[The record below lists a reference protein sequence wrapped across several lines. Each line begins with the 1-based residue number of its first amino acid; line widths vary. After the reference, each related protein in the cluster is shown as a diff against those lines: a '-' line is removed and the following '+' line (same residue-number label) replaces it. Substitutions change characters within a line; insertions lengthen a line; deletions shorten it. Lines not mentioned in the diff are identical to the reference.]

1 MSGCCLPRR
10 SPNSVTKAGS
20 GGRVACNLLVVV
32 AVSAANAC
40 RHDKDLLLRAVS
52 TERCRFSIRKDIEA
66 VIAVNDQDVRELPAY
81 GVAEAAHYLLVPRA
95 TLRSWL
101 AGMSYGKGSDRRRF
115 RPVIQ
120 PAATSP
126 VALSFINLI
135 EAHVLAAIR
144 RKHRVDM
151 PAVRRT
157 IDFLKKEF
165 GSPHPLADY
174 KFETNGVDL
183 FVEHLGDLISVSQGG
198 QLAIRQLLEAHLRRI
213 DRDDKGFPLRL
224 YPFTRVDETE
234 QPKNIVIDPFIS
246 FGKAVIT
253 GTGVSTDIVTER
265 FKAGESADDLA
276 NDYGCAREK
285 IEEAIRCELSLA
297 EAA

>member
-1 MSGCCLPRR
+1 MR
-10 SPNSVTKAGS
+10 
-20 GGRVACNLLVVV
+20 
-32 AVSAANAC
+32 
-40 RHDKDLLLRAVS
+40 
-52 TERCRFSIRKDIEA
+52 E
-66 VIAVNDQDVRELPAY
+66 QDVRELSAY
-81 GVAEAAHYLLVPRA
+81 GVPEAAHYLLVPRA
-95 TLRSWL
+95 TLRSWV
-101 AGMSYGKGSDRRRF
+101 AGMSYRSDGERRF
-115 RPVIQ
+115 FKPVIQ

-151 PAVRRT
+151 KAVRRA
-157 IDFLKKEF
+157 IEFLKDQF
-165 GSPHPLADY
+165 GSKRPLADH
-174 KFETNGVDL
+174 KFETDGVNL
-183 FVEHLGDLISVSQGG
+183 FISHYGDFISVSQGG
-198 QLAIRQLLEAHLRRI
+198 QLAVRDLLKAHLRRI
-213 DRDDKGFPLRL
+213 DRDDKGLPLRL

-253 GTGVSTDIVTER
+253 GTGISTDIVAER
-265 FKAGESADDLA
+265 FKAGESADELA
-276 NDYGCAREK
+276 SDYGCAREK

>member
-1 MSGCCLPRR
+1 
-10 SPNSVTKAGS
+10 VK
-20 GGRVACNLLVVV
+20 
-32 AVSAANAC
+32 
-40 RHDKDLLLRAVS
+40 
-52 TERCRFSIRKDIEA
+52 E
-66 VIAVNDQDVRELPAY
+66 QDVRELAAY
-81 GVAEAAHYLLVPRA
+81 GVAEAGHYLLVPRA
-95 TLRSWL
+95 TLRSWVV
-101 AGMSYGKGSDRRRF
+101 GMSYGSDPKRKF
-115 RPVIQ
+115 FKPVIQ

-157 IDFLKKEF
+157 IDFLKREF
-165 GSPHPLADY
+165 GSPHPLADH
-174 KFETNGVDL
+174 KFETDGVNL
-183 FVEHLGDLISVSQGG
+183 FISHYGDFISVSQGG
-198 QLAIRQLLEAHLRRI
+198 QLAVRELLKAHLRRI

-253 GTGVSTDIVTER
+253 GTGISTDIVAER
-265 FKAGESADDLA
+265 FKAGESADELA
-276 NDYGCAREK
+276 SDYGCAREK

>member
-1 MSGCCLPRR
+1 L
-10 SPNSVTKAGS
+10 K
-20 GGRVACNLLVVV
+20 
-32 AVSAANAC
+32 
-40 RHDKDLLLRAVS
+40 
-52 TERCRFSIRKDIEA
+52 
-66 VIAVNDQDVRELPAY
+66 DQDVRELPAY

-95 TLRSWL
+95 TLRSWV
-101 AGMSYGKGSDRRRF
+101 AGMSYGSDGERRF
-115 RPVIQ
+115 FKRVIQ

-144 RKHRVDM
+144 RRHRVDM

-165 GSPHPLADY
+165 GSPHPLADH
-174 KFETNGVDL
+174 KFETDGVNL
-183 FVEHLGDLISVSQGG
+183 FISHYGDFISVSQGG
-198 QLAIRQLLEAHLRRI
+198 QLAVRDLLKAHLRRI

-253 GTGVSTDIVTER
+253 GTGISTDIVAER
-265 FKAGESADDLA
+265 FKAGESADELA
-276 NDYGCAREK
+276 SDYGCAREK

>member
-1 MSGCCLPRR
+1 M
-10 SPNSVTKAGS
+10 
-20 GGRVACNLLVVV
+20 
-32 AVSAANAC
+32 AA
-40 RHDKDLLLRAVS
+40 D
-52 TERCRFSIRKDIEA
+52 E
-66 VIAVNDQDVRELPAY
+66 QDVRELPAY

-95 TLRSWL
+95 TLHAWVI
-101 AGMSYGKGSDRRRF
+101 GMSYGSDGERRF
-115 RPVIQ
+115 FKPVIQ

-151 PAVRRT
+151 PAVRRA

-165 GSPHPLADY
+165 GSQHPLADH

-183 FVEHLGDLISVSQGG
+183 FVERYGQLLSVSEGG
-198 QLAIRQLLEAHLRRI
+198 QLAVRQLLEAHLRRI
-213 DRDDKGFPLRL
+213 ERDDKGFPLRL
-224 YPFTRVDETE
+224 YPFTRVDQTD

-253 GTGVSTDIVTER
+253 GTGVSTEIVAER
-265 FKAGESADDLA
+265 FKAGESADELA
-276 NDYGCAREK
+276 DDYGCAREK

>member
-1 MSGCCLPRR
+1 M
-10 SPNSVTKAGS
+10 K
-20 GGRVACNLLVVV
+20 
-32 AVSAANAC
+32 
-40 RHDKDLLLRAVS
+40 
-52 TERCRFSIRKDIEA
+52 
-66 VIAVNDQDVRELPAY
+66 DQDVRELPAY

-95 TLRSWL
+95 TLRSWV
-101 AGMSYGKGSDRRRF
+101 AGMSYGSDGERRF
-115 RPVIQ
+115 FKRVIH

-144 RKHRVDM
+144 RRHRVDM

-157 IDFLKKEF
+157 IDFLKREF
-165 GSPHPLADY
+165 GSAHPLADH
-174 KFETNGVDL
+174 KFETDGVNL
-183 FVEHLGDLISVSQGG
+183 FISHYGDFISVSQGG
-198 QLAIRQLLEAHLRRI
+198 QLAVREFLEAHLRRI

-253 GTGVSTDIVTER
+253 GTGVSTEIVAER
-265 FKAGESADDLA
+265 FKAGESADELA
-276 NDYGCAREK
+276 DDYGCAREK

>member
-1 MSGCCLPRR
+1 M
-10 SPNSVTKAGS
+10 K
-20 GGRVACNLLVVV
+20 
-32 AVSAANAC
+32 
-40 RHDKDLLLRAVS
+40 
-52 TERCRFSIRKDIEA
+52 
-66 VIAVNDQDVRELPAY
+66 DQDVRELPAY

-95 TLRSWL
+95 TLRSWV
-101 AGMSYGKGSDRRRF
+101 AGMSYGSDGERRF
-115 RPVIQ
+115 FKPVIQ

-151 PAVRRT
+151 KAVRRA
-157 IDFLKKEF
+157 IAYLKKEF
-165 GSPHPLADY
+165 GSPHPLADH

-183 FVEHLGDLISVSQGG
+183 FVERFGQFMSVSQGG
-198 QLAIRQLLEAHLRRI
+198 QLAVRELLEAHLRRI
-213 DRDDKGFPLRL
+213 DRDEKGFPLRL
-224 YPFTRVDETE
+224 YPFTRVGETE

-246 FGKAVIT
+246 FGRAVIT
-253 GTGVSTDIVTER
+253 GTGVSTELVAER
-265 FKAGESADDLA
+265 FKAGESADELA
-276 NDYGCAREK
+276 NDYGCAREQ

>member
-1 MSGCCLPRR
+1 MR
-10 SPNSVTKAGS
+10 N
-20 GGRVACNLLVVV
+20 
-32 AVSAANAC
+32 
-40 RHDKDLLLRAVS
+40 
-52 TERCRFSIRKDIEA
+52 
-66 VIAVNDQDVRELPAY
+66 QDVRELPAY

-95 TLRSWL
+95 TLRSWV
-101 AGMSYGKGSDRRRF
+101 AGMSYGSDGERRF
-115 RPVIQ
+115 FKPVIQ
-120 PAATSP
+120 PAAKLP

-144 RKHRVDM
+144 RRHRVDM

-165 GSPHPLADY
+165 GSPHPLADH
-174 KFETNGVDL
+174 KFETDGVNL
-183 FVEHLGDLISVSQGG
+183 FISHYGDFISVSQGG
-198 QLAIRQLLEAHLRRI
+198 QLAVRDLLKAHLRRI

-253 GTGVSTDIVTER
+253 GTGISTNIVAER
-265 FKAGESADDLA
+265 FKAGESADELA
-276 NDYGCAREK
+276 SDYCCAREK

>member
-1 MSGCCLPRR
+1 MG
-10 SPNSVTKAGS
+10 
-20 GGRVACNLLVVV
+20 
-32 AVSAANAC
+32 
-40 RHDKDLLLRAVS
+40 
-52 TERCRFSIRKDIEA
+52 
-66 VIAVNDQDVRELPAY
+66 DQDVRELPAY

-95 TLRSWL
+95 TLRSWVV
-101 AGMSYGKGSDRRRF
+101 GMSYGSDSKRKF
-115 RPVIQ
+115 FKPVIE

-144 RKHRVDM
+144 RKHRVNM
-151 PAVRRT
+151 PAVRRA
-157 IDFLKKEF
+157 IDFLKNEF
-165 GSPHPLADY
+165 GSSHPLADH

-183 FVEHLGDLISVSQGG
+183 FVERYGQLVSASEGG
-198 QLAIRQLLEAHLRRI
+198 QVAVRELLQAHLRRI

-253 GTGVSTDIVTER
+253 GTGVSTDIVAER
-265 FKAGESADDLA
+265 FKAGESADELA

>member
-1 MSGCCLPRR
+1 VR
-10 SPNSVTKAGS
+10 N
-20 GGRVACNLLVVV
+20 
-32 AVSAANAC
+32 
-40 RHDKDLLLRAVS
+40 
-52 TERCRFSIRKDIEA
+52 
-66 VIAVNDQDVRELPAY
+66 QDVRELPAY
-81 GVAEAAHYLLVPRA
+81 GVAEAAHYLLVPLA
-95 TLRSWL
+95 TLRSWV
-101 AGMSYGKGSDRRRF
+101 AGMSYGSDGERRF
-115 RPVIQ
+115 FKPVIQ
-120 PAATSP
+120 PAAKLP

-144 RKHRVDM
+144 RRHRVDM

-165 GSPHPLADY
+165 GSPHPLADH
-174 KFETNGVDL
+174 KFETDGVNL
-183 FVEHLGDLISVSQGG
+183 FISHYGDFISVSQGG
-198 QLAIRQLLEAHLRRI
+198 QLAVRDLLKAHLRRI

-253 GTGVSTDIVTER
+253 GTGISTNIVAER
-265 FKAGESADDLA
+265 FKAGESADELA
-276 NDYGCAREK
+276 SDYCCAREK